1 MASADPPQGAA
12 GDNNPGLLE
21 HLRSNPWLPLV
32 LGVAIAI
39 TILAGVFMWSTGP
52 DYSVL
57 YSGLSDRDGG
67 EIIGKLD
74 QMQVPYRFAA
84 NGSTILVPHDA
95 VDQTRLSLAGEG
107 LPKGAGVGFE
117 LMDNQSFGI
126 SQFAEHV
133 NYNRALEG
141 ELARSI
147 ETINEVASARVHL
160 AIPESSVFVRERQ
173 QPTASVVLDLY
184 DGRSLSEGQVSAIAH
199 LVSSSVTQLP
209 VDSVT
214 VVDAA
219 GHLLSQNA
227 QPAGSG
233 ANGTQLD
240 YVAQIEQTY
249 RKRIRDI
256 LAPIVGADN
265 VRAQVVA
272 DVDFSVGES
281 TRETYAPNQ
290 DPSKASVRSEQRSVN
305 LANGGAGI
313 KGIPGALSN
322 RPSPDEPSPINNPQG
337 NSNGNNGGSAPNN
350 SNNANS
356 GQLQT
361 AGAAGLA
368 QGGTQDGS
376 STSASTINYEIDRT
390 IQHTKLETGRIRRL
404 SAAVVINEAALGVP
418 AAAVNASEGQTETD
432 SAAASADNA
441 ALVAQRMQQIQDL
454 VRGAIGYSSER
465 GDSLQVVN
473 TVFTSAPQASVP
485 PAPPWWQNRDLI
497 EMAKTLL
504 KYLALAIVAW
514 LLWRKLVKP
523 LIDRTPGLAPVP
535 RAATAGAGGAAVDSG
550 QAAASPN
557 GQDGEAILRQQR
569 RQQYTALLDNT
580 QELARSDPRMVA
592 MIVKGWMSNG

>member
-12 GDNNPGLLE
+12 GDNKSGPLE
-21 HLRSNPWLPLV
+21 YLRSNPWLPLV

-39 TILAGVFMWSTGP
+39 TVLAGVFMWSTGP
-52 DYSVL
+52 DYAVL

-67 EIIGKLD
+67 EIIAELD

-84 NGSTILVPHDA
+84 NGTTILVPHDA
-95 VDQTRLSLAGEG
+95 VDPTRLSLAGEG
-107 LPKGAGVGFE
+107 LPKGAGVGYE

-141 ELARSI
+141 ELAHSI

-184 DGRSLSEGQVSAIAH
+184 DGRSLSEGQVRAIAH

-209 VDSVT
+209 VDAVT

-219 GHLLSQNA
+219 GHLLSQSG
-227 QPAGSG
+227 QPDGGG
-233 ANGTQLD
+233 ANATQLD
-240 YVAQIEQTY
+240 YVAQIEQAY

-256 LAPIVGADN
+256 LAPVVGGDN

-272 DVDFSVGES
+272 DVDFSVGER
-281 TRETYAPNQ
+281 TQETYGPNQ
-290 DPSKASVRSEQRSVN
+290 DRNKAAVRSEQRSMN

-322 RPSPDEPSPINNPQG
+322 RPSPDEPSPINTPQ
-337 NSNGNNGGSAPNN
+337 NNNGNNDGNAANN
-350 SNNANS
+350 GNNPAN
-356 GQLQT
+356 GPLQT
-361 AGAAGLA
+361 TGAAGLTP
-368 QGGTQDGS
+368 GGSPDGS
-376 STSASTINYEIDRT
+376 SNTASTINYEIDRT
-390 IQHTKLETGRIRRL
+390 IQHTKLETGRLRHL
-404 SAAVVINEAALGVP
+404 SAAVVINEAALGVRAQSTGAIEASSETDGAAP
-418 AAAVNASEGQTETD
+418 APDNAAAVAE
-432 SAAASADNA
+432 
-441 ALVAQRMQQIQDL
+441 RMQQIRDL

-465 GDSLQVVN
+465 GDSLEVLN
-473 TVFTSAPQASVP
+473 TLFVSEPEAATP
-485 PAPPWWQNRDLI
+485 PPPPWWQDRALI
-497 EMAKTLL
+497 DMATTLL
-504 KYLALAIVAW
+504 KYLVLAIVAW

-523 LIDRTPGLAPVP
+523 LIERTPGLAPVP
-535 RAATAGAGGAAVDSG
+535 TTPTAGAGGASLDPAQANTPSSEQDS
-550 QAAASPN
+550 
-557 GQDGEAILRQQR
+557 EALLRQQR

>member
-12 GDNNPGLLE
+12 GDNKSGPLE
-21 HLRSNPWLPLV
+21 YLRSNPWLPLV

-39 TILAGVFMWSTGP
+39 TVLAGVFMWSTGP
-52 DYSVL
+52 DYALL

-67 EIIGKLD
+67 EIIAELD

-84 NGSTILVPHDA
+84 NGTTILVPHDT
-95 VDQTRLSLAGEG
+95 VDPTRLSLAGEG
-107 LPKGAGVGFE
+107 LPKGAGVGYE

-141 ELARSI
+141 ELAHSI

-184 DGRSLSEGQVSAIAH
+184 DGRSLSEGQVRAIAH
-199 LVSSSVTQLP
+199 LISSSVTQLP
-209 VDSVT
+209 VDAVT

-219 GHLLSQNA
+219 GHLLSQSG
-227 QPAGSG
+227 QPDGGG
-233 ANGTQLD
+233 ANATQLD
-240 YVAQIEQTY
+240 YVAQIEQAY

-256 LAPIVGADN
+256 LAPVVGGDN

-272 DVDFSVGES
+272 DVDFSVGER
-281 TRETYAPNQ
+281 TQETYGPNQ
-290 DPSKASVRSEQRSVN
+290 DRNKAAVRSEQRSMN

-322 RPSPDEPSPINNPQG
+322 RPSPDEPSPINAPQ
-337 NSNGNNGGSAPNN
+337 NNNGNNDGNAANN
-350 SNNANS
+350 GNNPAN
-356 GQLQT
+356 GPLQT
-361 AGAAGLA
+361 TGAAGLTP
-368 QGGTQDGS
+368 GGSPDGS
-376 STSASTINYEIDRT
+376 SNTASTINYEIDRT
-390 IQHTKLETGRIRRL
+390 IQHTKLETGRLRHL
-404 SAAVVINEAALGVP
+404 SAAVVINEAALGVRAQSTGAIEASSETDGAAP
-418 AAAVNASEGQTETD
+418 APDNAAAVAE
-432 SAAASADNA
+432 
-441 ALVAQRMQQIQDL
+441 RMQQIRDL

-465 GDSLQVVN
+465 GDSLEVLN
-473 TVFTSAPQASVP
+473 TLFVSEPEAATP
-485 PAPPWWQNRDLI
+485 PPPPWWQDRALI
-497 EMAKTLL
+497 DMATTLL
-504 KYLALAIVAW
+504 KYLVLAIVAW

-523 LIDRTPGLAPVP
+523 LIERTPGLAPVP
-535 RAATAGAGGAAVDSG
+535 TTPTAGAGGASLDPAQANTPSSEQDS
-550 QAAASPN
+550 
-557 GQDGEAILRQQR
+557 EALLRQQR